1 MLRESL
7 WGPKGLPAPAS
18 ELRHCLRPGRVDPA
32 DFLAEEQAFHSAI
45 TMGEPYEMVPGEWRP
60 RRWRRAGREGQR
72 AGGRPG
78 PASGLAPS
86 GDRPGPRPPD
96 YGQSLAAPL
105 RLTER
110 RKKGGGG
117 GGLRGKGVPVFLLL
131 ILLK

>member
-1 MLRESL
+1 MPREWL
-7 WGPKGLPAPAS
+7 WGSKGLSAPAS
-18 ELRHCLRPGRVDPA
+18 ELRHCLRPSRVDAA

-45 TMGEPYEMVPGEWRP
+45 TMGEPDKMVPGEWRP
-60 RRWRRAGREGQR
+60 RRWRRAGREAQQ

-78 PASGLAPS
+78 PASGPAPS
-86 GDRPGPRPPD
+86 GDRSGPQPPD

-110 RKKGGGG
+110 RKKGGRGG
-117 GGLRGKGVPVFLLL
+117 ELRGTGVPIFLLL